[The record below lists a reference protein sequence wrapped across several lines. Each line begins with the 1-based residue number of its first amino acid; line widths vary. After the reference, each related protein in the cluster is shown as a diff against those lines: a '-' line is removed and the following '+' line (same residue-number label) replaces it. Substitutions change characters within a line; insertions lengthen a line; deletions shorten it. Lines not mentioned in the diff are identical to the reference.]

1 MKARDKPGRP
11 RNTSRE
17 QDQAMVEVSCWHYEW
32 ERLKR
37 LSMNRLTMVG
47 MEEGEGANMKIC

>member
-17 QDQAMVEVSCWHYEW
+17 QDQAMVEVSCWHNDLCIYE
-32 ERLKR
+32 EVDNGGNGGYEDL
-37 LSMNRLTMVG
+37 LIPEV
-47 MEEGEGANMKIC
+47 